1 MKLKPSAV
9 AIVLARDAEDKL
21 LALVGMRN
29 PKSSFLGGYFAF
41 PGGAYEPADREDD
54 LRVTASRELY
64 EETGMEIPAE
74 RFLAAGSR
82 ATPPFVARGFDTRMF
97 VTMLDQPEPPA
108 TGYGDEMLDI
118 QWTRPDELL
127 RRWHS
132 LEIRVAPPLLP
143 IFKELAR
150 VKADGAEE
158 IARRIE
164 RVNSAMEEDG
174 PRIEFV
180 PDVLMIPVK
189 TSTLPPATHTNCYL
203 FGKREVIL
211 LDPGCTAA
219 AEQARLSRH
228 VKRRIDEGT
237 SIKAIFLTH
246 HHEDHAGG
254 VVVLAEEFGVP
265 VYAHEETL
273 KRLAKPTL
281 PSEPIKDGETM
292 TLSGGERIRALH
304 TPGHAP
310 GHLAYYEESQR
321 SLFAGDLVSG
331 VSTIV
336 IDALPGSLDRYL
348 KSLER
353 IRELDAFTLFP
364 GHGPPLI
371 DPRRSIQHVLDH
383 RAGREA
389 KILDAVREGALH
401 IDEIVRRAYA
411 DTPEADPR
419 LAQLQSQAMLERLE
433 AQGHLRRE
441 RDQWKAAH

>member
-1 MKLKPSAV
+1 
-9 AIVLARDAEDKL
+9 
-21 LALVGMRN
+21 
-29 PKSSFLGGYFAF
+29 
-41 PGGAYEPADREDD
+41 
-54 LRVTASRELY
+54 
-64 EETGMEIPAE
+64 
-74 RFLAAGSR
+74 
-82 ATPPFVARGFDTRMF
+82 
-97 VTMLDQPEPPA
+97 
-108 TGYGDEMLDI
+108 
-118 QWTRPDELL
+118 
-127 RRWHS
+127 

-143 IFKELAR
+143 IFKELA
-150 VKADGAEE
+150 KIKGENAEE
-158 IARRIE
+158 IARRVE
-164 RVNSAMEEDG
+164 RVNSTMEEDG

-203 FGKREVIL
+203 LGKRELIL
-211 LDPGCTAA
+211 LDPGCQATS
-219 AEQARLSRH
+219 ELARLSRH
-228 VKRRIDEGT
+228 IKRRMAEGT
-237 SIKAIFLTH
+237 TVHSICLTH

-254 VVVLAEEFGVP
+254 AEVLAHELGVP
-265 VYAHEETL
+265 VMAHEETL

-281 PSEPIKDGETM
+281 PSKPLKDGEVIE
-292 TLSGGERIRALH
+292 LSGGERVKALH

-310 GHLAYYEESQR
+310 GHLAYYEETQR

-331 VSTIV
+331 ISTIV

-353 IRELDAFTLFP
+353 IRELDSHTLFP

-371 DPRRSIQHVLDH
+371 DPRAAVQQVLEH

-401 IDEIVRRAYA
+401 IEEIVRRAYA

-433 AQGHLRRE
+433 SRGYLRRE
-441 RDQWKAAH
+441 RDEWKAP

>member
-1 MKLKPSAV
+1 V
-9 AIVLARDAEDKL
+9 AIVLARDAQDQL
-21 LALVGMRN
+21 LALVGKRN

-41 PGGAYEPADREDD
+41 PGGVQEEDD
-54 LRVTASRELY
+54 GMGDLRTTASRELE
-64 EETGMEIPAE
+64 EETGIEVPPD
-74 RFLAAGSR
+74 RFLDAGSR
-82 ATPPFVARGFDTRMF
+82 ATPPFVPRGFDTRMF
-97 VTMLDQPEPPA
+97 VTMLE
-108 TGYGDEMLDI
+108 
-118 QWTRPDELL
+118 RPVELEAGGDELL
-127 RRWHS
+127 DVQWISPGKLLERWKAMQ
-132 LEIRVAPPLLP
+132 IRVAPPLLP
-143 IFKELAR
+143 IFTELAK
-150 VKADGAEE
+150 VKGDSVEE
-158 IARRIE
+158 IARRVE
-164 RVNSAMEEDG
+164 RVNSTMEEDG

-203 FGKREVIL
+203 FGKREMIL
-211 LDPGCTAA
+211 LDPGCSAT

-228 VKRRIDEGT
+228 VKRRMAEGMT
-237 SIKAIFLTH
+237 VHSICLTH

-254 VVVLAEEFGVP
+254 AEVLAAELGVP
-265 VYAHEETL
+265 VMAHEETL

-281 PSEPIKDGETM
+281 ASKPLKDREVIE
-292 TLSGGERIRALH
+292 LSGGERVRALH

-310 GHLAYYEESQR
+310 GHLAFYEETQR

-331 VSTIV
+331 ISTIV

-353 IRELDAFTLFP
+353 IRELDAHTLFP

-371 DPRRSIQHVLDH
+371 DPKKSVQQVLDH

-401 IDEIVRRAYA
+401 LEEIVRRAYA

-419 LAQLQSQAMLERLE
+419 LAQLQSQAHLERLE

-441 RDQWKAAH
+441 RDEWRAP

>member
-9 AIVLARDAEDKL
+9 AIVLSSDAQKRL
-21 LALVGMRN
+21 LALVGKRN

-41 PGGAYEPADREDD
+41 PGGVQEDD
-54 LRVTASRELY
+54 DQMGDLRTTASRELY
-64 EETGMEIPAE
+64 EETGIEIPPDQ
-74 RFLAAGSR
+74 FLAAGSR
-82 ATPPFVARGFDTRMF
+82 ATPPFVPNGFDTRMF
-97 VTMLDQPEPPA
+97 VTILDGPA
-108 TGYGDEMLDI
+108 APAAHG
-118 QWTRPDELL
+118 DELL
-127 RRWHS
+127 DVQWIAPGELLQRWKAM
-132 LEIRVAPPLLP
+132 EIRVAPPLLP
-143 IFKELAR
+143 IFKELAK
-150 VKADGAEE
+150 VKEEGGEE
-158 IARRIE
+158 IARRVE

-203 FGKREVIL
+203 FGKQEMIL

-219 AEQARLSRH
+219 AELSRLSRH
-228 VKRRIDEGT
+228 IKRRIAEGT
-237 SIKAIFLTH
+237 TVHSICLTH

-254 VVVLAEEFGVP
+254 AEVLAAELGVQ
-265 VYAHEETL
+265 VLAHEETL

-281 PSEPIKDGETM
+281 SSRPLKDGEM
-292 TLSGGERIRALH
+292 IELSGGERVRALH

-310 GHLAYYEESQR
+310 GHLAYYEETQR

-353 IRELDAFTLFP
+353 IREVDARTLFP

-371 DPRRSIQHVLDH
+371 DPKRSIQKVLDH

-389 KILDAVREGALH
+389 KILDAVREGALY
-401 IDEIVRRAYA
+401 IEEIVRRAYA

-433 AQGHLRRE
+433 AHGYLRRE
-441 RDQWKAAH
+441 RDEWKAP